1 MPSRWEPPSKASRRM
16 PPRQRAAHL
25 IARGFEIMIVACLT
39 IMGILVFGNVV
50 LRYAFNSGIAIS
62 EELSRLLFVWLIFMG
77 AVLASARR
85 IHIGF
90 DTLQRAVGP
99 RTRRA
104 LVVFTGALILVGCGI
119 FIVGGWRQT
128 SINLGNTYPVLGIS
142 YAWLYGTALVFGV
155 ALIFPVCNNIRRAL
169 AGIDDGLTE
178 DLADRIESL
187 AERIEDEPGHPSAPA
202 GRGAADSKEG
212 RP

>member
-1 MPSRWEPPSKASRRM
+1 MM
-16 PPRQRAAHL
+16 NDAARL
-25 IARGFEIMIVACLT
+25 IIRGFEILIVACLA
-39 IMGILVFGNVV
+39 IMGLLVFGNVV

-90 DTLQRAVGP
+90 DTLQQAVGP
-99 RTRRA
+99 RARRA
-104 LVVFTGALILVGCGI
+104 LVVFTGALILAGCAI

-128 SINLGNTYPVLGIS
+128 VINLGNTYPVLGIS

-169 AGIDDGLTE
+169 IGIDDGLTE
-178 DLADRIESL
+178 NLADRIEGL
-187 AERIEDEPGHPSAPA
+187 AERIEDDAAKG
-202 GRGAADSKEG
+202 GRS
-212 RP
+212 